1 MATRNTVQKSIVL
14 QALNELANHPT
25 ADAVYDRVHA
35 SHPSISKAT
44 VYRILNKMSD
54 EDQVLRVRINNGA
67 DHFDHQVFPHY
78 HVRCIECGRVDD
90 VMIPLLSEVE
100 EQAAEASS
108 YLITGCSLQFDG
120 ICPACQ
126 AAGFGKEAA
135 GNGAEGEG
143 TVAATAALSDSQ
155 RSLMGIFSVLVQ
167 ASSICCDSPRPSL
180 PMATAA
186 LVQSASASGTVSA
199 RSAVP

>member
-143 TVAATAALSDSQ
+143 TVAATAAATTAGEGSANATESGAA
-155 RSLMGIFSVLVQ
+155 MAGEG
-167 ASSICCDSPRPSL
+167 SPTTATT
-180 PMATAA
+180 ATAPA
-186 LVQSASASGTVSA
+186 AAASTGKEG
-199 RSAVP
+199 RS

>member
-25 ADAVYDRVHA
+25 ADAVYDHVHA

-44 VYRILNKMSD
+44 VYRVLNKMSD

-78 HVRCIECGRVDD
+78 HVRCIKCGRVDD
-90 VMIPLLSEVE
+90 AIIPLLSAVE
-100 EQAAEASS
+100 EQAAKASA

-126 AAGFGKEAA
+126 AADFGKETA
-135 GNGAEGEG
+135 GQDADGEG
-143 TVAATAALSDSQ
+143 TGATTVTTAGEDSAAAVAAPFTAAAPEAAASTGKEG
-155 RSLMGIFSVLVQ
+155 RS
-167 ASSICCDSPRPSL
+167 
-180 PMATAA
+180 
-186 LVQSASASGTVSA
+186 
-199 RSAVP
+199 

>member
-44 VYRILNKMSD
+44 VYRVLNKMSD
-54 EDQVLRVRINNGA
+54 ENQVLRVRINNGA

-90 VMIPLLSEVE
+90 VIIPLLSEVE
-100 EQAAEASS
+100 EQAAEASL

-126 AAGFGKEAA
+126 AAGFDKETA
-135 GNGAEGEG
+135 GHGAEGEG
-143 TVAATAALSDSQ
+143 ADTTAAGEGPANAEESEAEAIGEGSPAAVAAPFTAASPEAVASTGKEG
-155 RSLMGIFSVLVQ
+155 RS
-167 ASSICCDSPRPSL
+167 
-180 PMATAA
+180 
-186 LVQSASASGTVSA
+186 
-199 RSAVP
+199 

>member
-25 ADAVYDRVHA
+25 ADAVYDYVHA

-44 VYRILNKMSD
+44 VYRVLNKMSD

-90 VMIPLLSEVE
+90 VIIPLLSAVE
-100 EQAAEASS
+100 EQAAKASA
-108 YLITGCSLQFDG
+108 YLITGCSLQFGG

-126 AAGFGKEAA
+126 AAGFGKETA
-135 GNGAEGEG
+135 GNSAEGEG
-143 TVAATAALSDSQ
+143 AGAATATSAGEGSANTGDFEATTA
-155 RSLMGIFSVLVQ
+155 GE
-167 ASSICCDSPRPSL
+167 DSPAAAVDAPF
-180 PMATAA
+180 TAA
-186 LVQSASASGTVSA
+186 APEAAASTGKED
-199 RSAVP
+199 RS

>member
-25 ADAVYDRVHA
+25 ADAVYDHVHA

-44 VYRILNKMSD
+44 VYRVLNKMSD

-90 VMIPLLSEVE
+90 VIIPLLSEVE
-100 EQAAEASS
+100 EQAAEASL

-126 AAGFGKEAA
+126 AAGFGKEIA
-135 GNGAEGEG
+135 GHGAEGKG
-143 TVAATAALSDSQ
+143 ADATAAGEGPANAKESEAEAI
-155 RSLMGIFSVLVQ
+155 GE
-167 ASSICCDSPRPSL
+167 DSPAAVAAPS
-180 PMATAA
+180 TAA
-186 LVQSASASGTVSA
+186 APEAVASTGKEG
-199 RSAVP
+199 RS

>member
-25 ADAVYDRVHA
+25 ADAVYDHVRA

-44 VYRILNKMSD
+44 VYRVLNKMSD

-90 VMIPLLSEVE
+90 VIIPLLSAVE
-100 EQAAEASS
+100 EQAAKASA

-126 AAGFGKEAA
+126 AAGFGKETAVQDEEREGA
-135 GNGAEGEG
+135 G
-143 TVAATAALSDSQ
+143 AATATSAGEGSANTGDSEATTA
-155 RSLMGIFSVLVQ
+155 GE
-167 ASSICCDSPRPSL
+167 DSPAAAVAAPF
-180 PMATAA
+180 TAA
-186 LVQSASASGTVSA
+186 APEAAASTGKED
-199 RSAVP
+199 RS

>member
-25 ADAVYDRVHA
+25 ADAVYDHVHA

-44 VYRILNKMSD
+44 VYRVLNKMSD

-90 VMIPLLSEVE
+90 VIIPLLSEVE
-100 EQAAEASS
+100 EQAAEASL

-126 AAGFGKEAA
+126 AAGFGKGTA
-135 GNGAEGEG
+135 GQEAEGEG
-143 TVAATAALSDSQ
+143 AGAAAAGEGSTNAGDSEAAAAGEGAEAATA
-155 RSLMGIFSVLVQ
+155 GE
-167 ASSICCDSPRPSL
+167 DSPAAVAAPS
-180 PMATAA
+180 TAA
-186 LVQSASASGTVSA
+186 APEAAASTGKEG
-199 RSAVP
+199 RS

>member
-25 ADAVYDRVHA
+25 ADAVYDHVHA

-44 VYRILNKMSD
+44 VYRVLNKMSD
-54 EDQVLRVRINNGA
+54 EDQVFRVRINNGA

-90 VMIPLLSEVE
+90 VIIPLLSAVE
-100 EQAAEASS
+100 EQAAKASA

-120 ICPACQ
+120 ICPACR
-126 AAGFGKEAA
+126 AAGFGKETADEH
-135 GNGAEGEG
+135 AEGEG
-143 TVAATAALSDSQ
+143 AGAATVITAGEDSANAEGSNAETAGEETPAAAVAAPFTAA
-155 RSLMGIFSVLVQ
+155 
-167 ASSICCDSPRPSL
+167 ASE
-180 PMATAA
+180 TAA
-186 LVQSASASGTVSA
+186 STGKED
-199 RSAVP
+199 RS